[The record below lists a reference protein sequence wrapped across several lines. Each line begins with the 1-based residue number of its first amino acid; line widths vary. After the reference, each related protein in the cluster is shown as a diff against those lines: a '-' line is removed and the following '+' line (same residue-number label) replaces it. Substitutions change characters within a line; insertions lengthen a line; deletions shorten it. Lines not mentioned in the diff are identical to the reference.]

1 MKCDVWQRIGRLA
14 RLSPRATLFPYS
26 PKIAGGRHATRYWLA
41 TICALWSAVL
51 AGSAATVVHDF
62 YLPMPEAQ
70 IRQTF
75 TALESSVGTTLDS
88 VFSVVVTGE
97 GTVIYYDQWED
108 GYETDITQPKWN

>member
-1 MKCDVWQRIGRLA
+1 MKCDVWQRIGWLM
-14 RLSPRATLFPYS
+14 LNPRATLFPYS
-26 PKIAGGRHATRYWLA
+26 RKVAGGRHATRYWLA
-41 TICALWSAVL
+41 TICALWSAVP
-51 AGSAATVVHDF
+51 AGSAATLVHDF